1 MERRI
6 LILSAG
12 AFFAVLLAGAFFQPG
27 MLGFGRAA
35 SDDPAGADASLAID
49 AQDVALADGIALSTS
64 YDNDD
69 NYDDYDDDHDA
80 YDDDDHHDDDDHD
93 DHHDDGDDDDHD
105 HEDHD

>member
-35 SDDPAGADASLAID
+35 SNDAAAPVASLAPDI
-49 AQDVALADGIALSTS
+49 QDVSLVADTALSTP
-64 YDNDD
+64 YDNG
-69 NYDDYDDDHDA
+69 DDHDA
-80 YDDDDHHDDDDHD
+80 YEDDDHRDGHDDDHEDEHD
-93 DHHDDGDDDDHD
+93 DD